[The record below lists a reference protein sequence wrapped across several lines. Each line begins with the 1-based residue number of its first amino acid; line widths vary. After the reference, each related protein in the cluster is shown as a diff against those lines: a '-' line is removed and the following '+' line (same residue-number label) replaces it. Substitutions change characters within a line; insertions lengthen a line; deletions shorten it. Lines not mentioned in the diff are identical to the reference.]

1 MSTAK
6 GPLKGRAARLGRLMP
21 SGPSSAARTPFVLLV
36 FVLLGGGLIAL
47 LVLNSALNQ
56 GSFQLNE
63 LKDRTTELTDEEQ
76 ALQRDVDDYAAPDAL
91 ERRAR
96 ELGMVPGGS
105 PAFLAPEGKVLGEP
119 SVAEAP
125 KPTSSPQPKP
135 DRKPAASSP
144 ATPATR
150 TSASAGVRTFDS
162 PSDTAEAAAGTGD
175 ETSSTGGT
183 PALPGPADAGPART
197 DQGPAPTDPGPA
209 RTDQGP
215 APTDPGRVRTEQAPT
230 DPGRARTEPG
240 PEVSDPAQD
249 PVQDPAPTRSGR

>member
-47 LVLNSALNQ
+47 LLLNSALNQ
-56 GSFQLNE
+56 GSFKLRE

-105 PAFLAPEGKVLGEP
+105 PAFLGPDGKVLGDP
-119 SVAEAP
+119 SVAVAP
-125 KPTSSPQPKP
+125 KPTPTPK
-135 DRKPAASSP
+135 
-144 ATPATR
+144 ATPK
-150 TSASAGVRTFDS
+150 S
-162 PSDTAEAAAGTGD
+162 P
-175 ETSSTGGT
+175 
-183 PALPGPADAGPART
+183 PADARRPTAHPTGTGSTGSTPTSAGPTGTGPART
-197 DQGPAPTDPGPA
+197 APAPPPSATAPA
-209 RTDQGP
+209 ST
-215 APTDPGRVRTEQAPT
+215 PT
-230 DPGRARTEPG
+230 
-240 PEVSDPAQD
+240 
-249 PVQDPAPTRSGR
+249 SGR

>member
-36 FVLLGGGLIAL
+36 VVLLGGGLISL
-47 LVLNSALNQ
+47 LLLNSALNQ

-105 PAFLAPEGKVLGEP
+105 PAFLGPDGKVLGEP
-119 SVAEAP
+119 SVAVAP
-125 KPTSSPQPKP
+125 KPSPVPKP
-135 DRKPAASSP
+135 SAGTAPPAAPKPRSN
-144 ATPATR
+144 T
-150 TSASAGVRTFDS
+150 
-162 PSDTAEAAAGTGD
+162 GTGP
-175 ETSSTGGT
+175 TGSAPDGPDATGT
-183 PALPGPADAGPART
+183 GPART
-197 DQGPAPTDPGPA
+197 EPTPTAPT
-209 RTDQGP
+209 T
-215 APTDPGRVRTEQAPT
+215 
-230 DPGRARTEPG
+230 
-240 PEVSDPAQD
+240 
-249 PVQDPAPTRSGR
+249 SGR